1 MPTETLMMKDSK
13 IEWIGEIPNKWNIKK
28 IKHIS
33 NVHSSV
39 RIFEDEYKDQGIP
52 FFRTKEIVELANN
65 KEISLELYI
74 SEDKY
79 KTFRSKKVEKGDLLI
94 SSIGTI
100 GEVWIS
106 DGRDFWYKD
115 GNITQID
122 RNPNFVSNYL
132 RYLISSNIFIENIK
146 FYEST
151 TTISALTIEKI
162 KEVKFPL
169 PDKKEQQ
176 AIAVFLDEKCE
187 KIDKVIGEI
196 EEQIQVLEDYKKSL
210 ITETVTKGLDKN
222 VPMKDSG
229 IDWIGKIPRNWQI
242 KKIKYLFKVINGS
255 TPDSDY
261 LDYWDGDITW
271 ITPADMPDFG
281 YISKGERSITLKG
294 YKSCGTTLV
303 PFNSIV
309 LSSRAPIGKI
319 NITEDTLCTNQ
330 GCKCLVSNNLCNKYY
345 YYFLYSQKEQ
355 LIDAGR
361 GTTFIELST
370 YSLSNFYALLPPIKI
385 QEQIAG
391 YLDKECTKIDKTIN
405 DKKEQLE
412 TIKEYKKSLIYEYV
426 TGKKRVAC

>member
-176 AIAVFLDEKCE
+176 AIADFLDEKCE

-229 IDWIGKIPRNWQI
+229 IDWIGKIPGNWQI

-309 LSSRAPIGKI
+309 VSSRAPIGKI